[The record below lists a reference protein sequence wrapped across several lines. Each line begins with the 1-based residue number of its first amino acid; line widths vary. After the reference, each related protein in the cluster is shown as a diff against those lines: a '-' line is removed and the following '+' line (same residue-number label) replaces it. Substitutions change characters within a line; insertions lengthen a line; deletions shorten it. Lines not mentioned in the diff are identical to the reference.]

1 MLKAL
6 DLQKVVLASPGTDGE
21 QSDRAAAGDGKGDS
35 VLALPLRVRD
45 QVIGALSFHRDAQDR
60 PWLVEEVRL
69 LERLVDQLGVALESA
84 QLFQETQR
92 RAAREQAIR
101 QVTEQMRRSIDME
114 TILQNTVVELAK
126 ALGVPR
132 AYVRLG
138 TEAEL
143 SGRHRPESDGGPPNA

>member
-1 MLKAL
+1 VEL
-6 DLQKVVLASPGTDGE
+6 LQ
-21 QSDRAAAGDGKGDS
+21 
-35 VLALPLRVRD
+35 
-45 QVIGALSFHRDAQDR
+45 
-60 PWLVEEVRL
+60 
-69 LERLVDQLGVALESA
+69 RLVDQLGAALESA

-101 QVTEQMRRSIDME
+101 QITERMRSAVEVE
-114 TILQNTVVELAK
+114 TILQNTVSELAR

-143 SGRHRPESDGGPPNA
+143 LSSRRTEAGDGNSQPDGDTVGNGMESEE